1 MVLTGYIDESANKGK
16 SIFTLSSI
24 LGEGNDWDR
33 LVPEW
38 DAMIALE
45 NERLTR
51 EGRQKIRRYHATE
64 CNARDNEFEGWTPD
78 EQVALTTKILALL
91 KRHALK
97 SISFSIDLKALE
109 AAIPGKDLIGS
120 AYEIATLFLVY
131 NLGVWLD
138 DKKARP
144 DTRLTLIHD
153 RCDYDVEI
161 LARFNE
167 LKSDPG
173 FKQSYFFTTCAPMGW
188 EDCTPLQTADL
199 FAYENMKDAEGRL
212 ENRKMRKS
220 FDLILT
226 EGNTGIRNLYMD
238 TNSIETM
245 KPFIDGMGLP
255 VGKKA
260 RKQGMGDG
268 RYQQFK
274 AALDTIQRAN
284 GSE

>member
-1 MVLTGYIDESANKGK
+1 MFG
-16 SIFTLSSI
+16 
-24 LGEGNDWDR
+24 
-33 LVPEW
+33 
-38 DAMIALE
+38 
-45 NERLTR
+45 
-51 EGRQKIRRYHATE
+51 
-64 CNARDNEFEGWTPD
+64 
-78 EQVALTTKILALL
+78 LTT
-91 KRHALK
+91 
-97 SISFSIDLKALE
+97 
-109 AAIPGKDLIGS
+109 
-120 AYEIATLFLVY
+120 
-131 NLGVWLD
+131 
-138 DKKARP
+138 KARP

-284 GSE
+284 GSSSCPVDLQKRARYLQSIACLVKDVAKHDELQQQAQELLRKAKAISIEA